1 MSHHILCAMM
11 PMWLM
16 IQTHQ
21 EFKTRITYQLVE
33 FLVFIFF
40 GFYFSKALPNMNK
53 KIIYRN
59 KKVSVVQFYV
69 INVGKKKLDVWIS
82 MGLLLA
88 QWIKDLLAMLETQV
102 QSLVLGRSPG
112 GGHGNPLQCSCL
124 ENSMDREAWQVIV
137 HRVTKSW
144 TQLKQ
149 LSNTNICVCVLMYV
163 THNYMY
169 IVYIYTHAYMH
180 IFTYYYYNVQVL
192 LQCCNFE
199 RFFLSFD
206 SF

>member
-1 MSHHILCAMM
+1 MLA
-11 PMWLM
+11 
-16 IQTHQ
+16 
-21 EFKTRITYQLVE
+21 
-33 FLVFIFF
+33 
-40 GFYFSKALPNMNK
+40 K
-53 KIIYRN
+53 KN
-59 KKVSVVQFYV
+59 W
-69 INVGKKKLDVWIS
+69 LDVWIS

-206 SF
+206 SFWLANFLLNTNLLGRNKKFIYLNELFALKKVILRKQ